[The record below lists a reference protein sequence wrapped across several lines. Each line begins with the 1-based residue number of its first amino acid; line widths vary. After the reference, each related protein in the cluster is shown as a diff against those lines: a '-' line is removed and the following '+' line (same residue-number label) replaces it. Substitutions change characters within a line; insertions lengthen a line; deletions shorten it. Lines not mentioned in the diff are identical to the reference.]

1 MKKIILFLL
10 SNVLIINY
18 LYAQNYG
25 VKSLKSENETLQNR
39 LAKIEELL
47 SISENK
53 FEVKSKTP
61 LNNENK

>member
-1 MKKIILFLL
+1 M
-10 SNVLIINY
+10 IINY

-47 SISENK
+47 SISGNK